1 MTLIKSI
8 IAHWTVVMTQQPQG
22 SFGMQGQNNGRVNGN
37 GRGQDG
43 SNGTNGAGSG
53 DDSEPSPE
61 ELDAART
68 REITQKAVS
77 AIMLLLLKWFKLSRE
92 SHSCCYKVVVTNVSY
107 ADVLKFEYLSQLLLD
122 CNYMPLVLKLFLHQD
137 VQQVIESKADRIEN
151 R

>member
-22 SFGMQGQNNGRVNGN
+22 SFGVQGQNNGRVNGN
-37 GRGQDG
+37 VRGQDG
-43 SNGTNGAGSG
+43 PNGTNGAGSG
-53 DDSEPSPE
+53 DDGEPSPE

-92 SHSCCYKVVVTNVSY
+92 SHNCCCKTFVTNVPMQMS
-107 ADVLKFEYLSQLLLD
+107 
-122 CNYMPLVLKLFLHQD
+122 
-137 VQQVIESKADRIEN
+137 
-151 R
+151 